1 MSSSSSAGLR
11 HHSDQD
17 FSASVFDHLLTSV
30 DRLKQQAA
38 IRNDWVTYKEAVQV
52 RSLLYRY
59 KGSLIAD
66 RRILTRS

>member
-11 HHSDQD
+11 LDSDRD

-30 DRLKQQAA
+30 DRLSQQAA
-38 IRNDWVTYKEAVQV
+38 SRNDWVIYKEAVQV

-59 KGSLIAD
+59 KGSLVAD
-66 RRILTRS
+66 GRIPARS